1 MTVLHPAKP
10 SIYQENSMNDRP
22 DPDPRTTEPETP
34 TPTAAER
41 WRRRL
46 PDALLNA
53 AAVVS
58 TTLVVVAMDPKSPPF
73 RGD

>member
-1 MTVLHPAKP
+1 
-10 SIYQENSMNDRP
+10 MNDRP

-58 TTLVVVAMDPKSPPF
+58 TTLVVVAMDPKIAALQGRLTTRH
-73 RGD
+73 RGAS